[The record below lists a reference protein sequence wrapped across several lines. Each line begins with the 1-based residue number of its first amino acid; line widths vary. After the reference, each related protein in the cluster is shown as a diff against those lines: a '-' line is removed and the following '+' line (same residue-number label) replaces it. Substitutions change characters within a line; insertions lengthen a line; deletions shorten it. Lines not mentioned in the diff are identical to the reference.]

1 VYNSGAARIV
11 RLHLLV
17 AKGGFVNILVVVL
30 RIIHIVAGVFWVGS
44 SLFTGIFLGPAVSAT
59 AEAGQRVLA
68 QLTTKARITAA
79 ISASAGL
86 TALAGG
92 WLYWLDSA
100 GLTSEWMHKG
110 PGVGFG
116 IGALFAVVGLVFG
129 SMVGRDMGALG
140 KLATEISG
148 KPTPEQ
154 LGKIGAVR
162 RQLAYAGPTTTVTLL
177 IALICMAT
185 ARYWV
190 L

>member
-1 VYNSGAARIV
+1 MPKEV
-11 RLHLLV
+11 
-17 AKGGFVNILVVVL
+17 FVDILVVVL

-86 TALAGG
+86 TVLAGG
-92 WLYWLDSA
+92 WLYWIDSQ
-100 GLTSEWMHKG
+100 GLTSGWTHSG
-110 PGVGFG
+110 PGTGFG
-116 IGALFAVVGLVFG
+116 IGALFAIVGAIFG
-129 SMVGRDMGALG
+129 GLVGRDMSTLG
-140 KLATEISG
+140 KLSTEISG

-154 LGKIGAVR
+154 LGKIGAAR
-162 RQLAYAGPTTTVTLL
+162 KQLAYAGPASTITLL
-177 IALICMAT
+177 IALLCMAT

-190 L
+190 F